1 MADDTV
7 YRLIT
12 DHLGS
17 VRLVVNAATGE
28 VVQRMDYD
36 AFGRVLNDTNPGFQ
50 PFGFAGGL
58 YDDDTELV
66 RFGARDYDA
75 YAGRWTAKDPV
86 LFGGQDTNLYGYVG
100 SDPVNYIDPNGRLN
114 PVQFGVGAANG
125 GMGVKNVA
133 RGVGTTTAGLCFF
146 GPLISTIGIVDA
158 ALGLGK
164 LRRGVLQLDEAS
176 NESPSDATWRN
187 LLGLLPAGQAYDDPG
202 EPTIFEY
209 FGDKIDRF
217 VSEPFR
223 TTTDFVKDVFVVD
236 D

>member
-1 MADDTV
+1 
-7 YRLIT
+7 
-12 DHLGS
+12 
-17 VRLVVNAATGE
+17 
-28 VVQRMDYD
+28 
-36 AFGRVLNDTNPGFQ
+36 
-50 PFGFAGGL
+50 
-58 YDDDTELV
+58 V

-75 YAGRWTAKDPV
+75 YSGRWTAKDPV
-86 LFGGQDTNLYGYVG
+86 LFGGGDANLYGYVG
-100 SDPVNYIDPNGRLN
+100 SDPINYIDPDGRLN
-114 PVQFGVGAANG
+114 PVKFGVGAANG

-146 GPLISTIGIVDA
+146 GPVVTTIGVVDA

-176 NESPSDATWRN
+176 KESLSDAAWRN

-209 FGDKIDRF
+209 FGDKVDRF
-217 VSEPFR
+217 VADPVR
-223 TTTDFVKDVFVVD
+223 TTTDFVKDVFVID